1 MDIPGVQGVQVM
13 NEASQVPSLNS
24 DFFLVGWQGN
34 IKENAPLVCVSAGQI
49 RDYIHSITGT
59 SPEAVNA
66 LSEPTVAMS
75 IEEFMDEMHGQFK
88 DCFVQYSINDEGELS
103 VNVER
108 NIEASSLGSTITEVS
123 INRTKYYRID
133 TNILL
138 KDIAEETV
146 QVSQIVSLEDVGQ
159 AFIQTTTKNCIFIW
173 GTFQIFYKPLRE
185 RMLLSPLKSPFPRNL
200 FSVHILHN
208 LRFNPTTSIYTFR
221 FIFIEPKTNHLWV
234 T

>member
-1 MDIPGVQGVQVM
+1 MFPCH
-13 NEASQVPSLNS
+13 PTR
-24 DFFLVGWQGN
+24 
-34 IKENAPLVCVSAGQI
+34 KK
-49 RDYIHSITGT
+49 
-59 SPEAVNA
+59 
-66 LSEPTVAMS
+66 SE
-75 IEEFMDEMHGQFK
+75 FK

-159 AFIQTTTKNCIFIW
+159 AFIQTAQGMLVICVRAVPGKVNLSF
-173 GTFQIFYKPLRE
+173 KAPLVAKVVNIQMVQE
-185 RMLLSPLKSPFPRNL
+185 
-200 FSVHILHN
+200 
-208 LRFNPTTSIYTFR
+208 
-221 FIFIEPKTNHLWV
+221 
-234 T
+234 